1 MEKYDIF
8 VCCGGKCGGTT
19 LANTFHENGYKTVHV
34 HSSKHLGNF
43 KSDIDLANGNLYK
56 VIDYSK
62 EKNKIYII
70 DSYRTPIERKI
81 SCFFQKIHIYIPN
94 YKNVTI
100 ENLIDYFNEHILD
113 SSVGTNHSINE
124 FITYYEANPITK
136 FNYKKKYVK
145 REKNNIIFIKLLF
158 SDIKEWGNILS
169 DAFEKEIVIHNA
181 NLTSDKS
188 ISEIYSQF
196 KEKYLLPKYFIEKI
210 KVDKELAIYMQPY
223 QVTKYIEYWTEKSI

>member
-43 KSDIDLANGNLYK
+43 KSDIDLANDNLYK

-70 DSYRTPIERKI
+70 DSYRTQIERKI

-100 ENLIDYFNEHILD
+100 ENLIDYFNKRISKKNDIKLKKFSNKAIEYMKDYSWPGNIRQLKNIIERLNIMLPSDEITMDNLKKHLD
-113 SSVGTNHSINE
+113 EDSIKGISDE
-124 FITYYEANPITK
+124 ITK
-136 FNYKKKYVK
+136 NM
-145 REKNNIIFIKLLF
+145 KNIN
-158 SDIKEWGNILS
+158 
-169 DAFEKEIVIHNA
+169 
-181 NLTSDKS
+181 
-188 ISEIYSQF
+188 
-196 KEKYLLPKYFIEKI
+196 
-210 KVDKELAIYMQPY
+210 
-223 QVTKYIEYWTEKSI
+223 